1 MFLCINV
8 IEQQKQSAICSKNTQ
23 LNVSPVIS
31 LQKCPFRQSHKEI
44 FFKFLYCTGFF
55 QFYLTGIEQ
64 CSFHNAK
71 AFPSPEKS
79 PWTTGLK
86 KLSSHRGGI
95 SGQKVTFLHWFT
107 LLAWLDYLQ
116 RAQHYVFIAL
126 ICIMSTNQWSA

>member
-31 LQKCPFRQSHKEI
+31 LQKCPFQQSHKEI

-107 LLAWLDYLQ
+107 LLA
-116 RAQHYVFIAL
+116 
-126 ICIMSTNQWSA
+126 